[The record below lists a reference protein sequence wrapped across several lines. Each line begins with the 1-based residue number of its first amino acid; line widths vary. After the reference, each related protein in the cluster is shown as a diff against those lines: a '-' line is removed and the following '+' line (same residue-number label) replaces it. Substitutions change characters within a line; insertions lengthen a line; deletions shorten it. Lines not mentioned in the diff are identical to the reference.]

1 MNGMDRVIEKKHP
14 HLKRILWAT
23 GIALLLLLMIYSMF
37 FGDKSSKLNI
47 ETDKVTIATVERNI
61 FQDYIAV
68 IGTVEPIQT
77 IYLDAIE
84 GGRVEAILREEGS
97 KLHKGEVIIRLS
109 NHNLLLEISNHEAE
123 VARAV
128 NELRQARLLMVQQQL
143 INQSNI
149 IETRKILKQQERT
162 FHNYQKLLESNA
174 ISQEEFEKSK
184 EEYQASREKM
194 NLLLENQKQDSLFR
208 AVQVASL
215 ESSVSRM
222 EKNLVLIRARLENL
236 DIKAPVDGELATLNP
251 EVGEV
256 INYGTR
262 IGTINILDSYKVKA
276 EIDEHYIDRIKR
288 GLKGACDFS
297 GKDYTAHIEKIFPEV
312 KNGRFFVDM
321 IFDDSVP
328 AQIRIGQTSR
338 IRLELGESQPALLL
352 PRGGFYQSTGG
363 QWVYVVNP
371 EQNVAV
377 KRTIRIGRQN
387 PRFYEILEG
396 LEPGE
401 KVIVSGYDNFGNA
414 DKLILKK

>member
-1 MNGMDRVIEKKHP
+1 MNGMDKKIEKRHP
-14 HLKRILWAT
+14 RLKRIIWISA
-23 GIALLLLLMIYSMF
+23 IAVLVLLVIYSMF
-37 FGDKSSKLNI
+37 FGDKSSRLNI
-47 ETDKVTIATVERNI
+47 ETDKITIATVERDI

-84 GGRVEAILREEGS
+84 GGRVEEILRDEGS
-97 KLHKGEVIIRLS
+97 KLRKGDVIIRLS

-143 INQSNI
+143 INQSSI
-149 IETRKILKQQERT
+149 IDTRKVLKQQERT
-162 FHNYQKLLESNA
+162 FRNNEKLFETNS
-174 ISQEEFEKSK
+174 ISREELEKSK
-184 EEYQASREKM
+184 EEYQASLEKM
-194 NLLLENQKQDSLFR
+194 NLLLENQKQDSMFR
-208 AVQVASL
+208 AIQVASL

-222 EKNLVLIRARLENL
+222 EKNLVLIRARLDNL

-262 IGTINILDSYKVKA
+262 IGTINILDSYKLKA
-276 EIDEHYIDRIKR
+276 EIDEHYIDRVKK

-328 AQIRIGQTSR
+328 SQIRIGQTSR
-338 IRLELGESQPALLL
+338 IKLELGESQPAVLL

-363 QWVYVVNP
+363 QWVYVILP
-371 EQNVAV
+371 EQHVAV
-377 KRTIRIGRQN
+377 KRAIRIGRQN
-387 PRFYEILEG
+387 PRFYEIIEG

-414 DKLILKK
+414 DKLILK

>member
-1 MNGMDRVIEKKHP
+1 MNGMDKKIEKRYP
-14 HLKRILWAT
+14 RLKRIIWISA
-23 GIALLLLLMIYSMF
+23 IAVLVLLVIYSMF
-37 FGDKSSKLNI
+37 FGDKSSRLNI
-47 ETDKVTIATVERNI
+47 ETDKITIATVERDI

-84 GGRVEAILREEGS
+84 GGRVEEILRDEGS
-97 KLHKGEVIIRLS
+97 KLRKGDVIIRLS

-143 INQSNI
+143 INQSSI
-149 IETRKILKQQERT
+149 IDTRKVLKQQERT
-162 FHNYQKLLESNA
+162 FRNNEKLFETNS
-174 ISQEEFEKSK
+174 ISREELEKSK
-184 EEYQASREKM
+184 EEYQASLEKM
-194 NLLLENQKQDSLFR
+194 NLLLENQKQDSMFR
-208 AVQVASL
+208 AIQVASL

-222 EKNLVLIRARLENL
+222 EKNLVLIRARLDNL

-262 IGTINILDSYKVKA
+262 IGTINILDSYKLKA
-276 EIDEHYIDRIKR
+276 EIDEHYIDRVKK

-328 AQIRIGQTSR
+328 SQIRIGQTSR
-338 IRLELGESQPALLL
+338 IRLELGESRPAVLL

-363 QWVYVVNP
+363 QWVYVILP
-371 EQNVAV
+371 EQHVAV
-377 KRTIRIGRQN
+377 KRAIRIGRQN
-387 PRFYEILEG
+387 PRFYEIIEG

-414 DKLILKK
+414 DKLILK

>member
-1 MNGMDRVIEKKHP
+1 MNDMDKKIEKRHP
-14 HLKRILWAT
+14 RLKRIIWISA
-23 GIALLLLLMIYSMF
+23 IAVLVLLVIYSMF
-37 FGDKSSKLNI
+37 FGDKSSRLNI
-47 ETDKVTIATVERNI
+47 ETDKITIATVERDI

-84 GGRVEAILREEGS
+84 GGRVEEILRDEGS
-97 KLHKGEVIIRLS
+97 KLRKGDVIIRLS

-143 INQSNI
+143 INQSSI
-149 IETRKILKQQERT
+149 IDTRKVLKQQERT
-162 FHNYQKLLESNA
+162 FRNNEKLFETNS
-174 ISQEEFEKSK
+174 ISREELEKSK
-184 EEYQASREKM
+184 EEYQASLEKM
-194 NLLLENQKQDSLFR
+194 NLLLENQKQDSMFR
-208 AVQVASL
+208 AIQVASL

-222 EKNLVLIRARLENL
+222 EKNLVLIRARLDNL

-262 IGTINILDSYKVKA
+262 IGTINILDSYKLKA
-276 EIDEHYIDRIKR
+276 EIDEHYIDRVKK

-328 AQIRIGQTSR
+328 SQIRIGQTSR
-338 IRLELGESQPALLL
+338 IKLELGESQPAVLL

-363 QWVYVVNP
+363 QWVYVILP
-371 EQNVAV
+371 EQHVAV
-377 KRTIRIGRQN
+377 KRAIRIGRQN
-387 PRFYEILEG
+387 PRFYEIIEG

-414 DKLILKK
+414 DKLILK

>member
-1 MNGMDRVIEKKHP
+1 MNGMDKKIEKKYP
-14 HLKRILWAT
+14 RLKRIIWISA
-23 GIALLLLLMIYSMF
+23 IAVLVLLVIYSMF
-37 FGDKSSKLNI
+37 FSDKSSRLNV
-47 ETDKVTIATVERNI
+47 ETDKITIATVERDI

-84 GGRVEAILREEGS
+84 GGRVEEILRDEGS
-97 KLHKGEVIIRLS
+97 KLRKGDVIIRLS

-143 INQSNI
+143 INQSSI
-149 IETRKILKQQERT
+149 IETKKVLKQQERT
-162 FHNYQKLLESNA
+162 FRNNEKLFETSS
-174 ISQEEFEKSK
+174 ISREELEKSK
-184 EEYQASREKM
+184 EEYQASLEKL

-208 AVQVASL
+208 AIQVASL

-222 EKNLVLIRARLENL
+222 EKNLVLIRARLDNL

-276 EIDEHYIDRIKR
+276 EIDEHYIDRVKK

-321 IFDDSVP
+321 IFDDTIP
-328 AQIRIGQTSR
+328 PQIRIGQTSR
-338 IRLELGESQPALLL
+338 IRLELGESRPAVLLS
-352 PRGGFYQSTGG
+352 RGGFYQSTGG
-363 QWVYVVNP
+363 QWVYVIHP
-371 EQNVAV
+371 EQHIAV
-377 KRTIRIGRQN
+377 KRAIRIGRQN
-387 PRFYEILEG
+387 PRFYEIIEG

-414 DKLILKK
+414 DKLILK

>member
-1 MNGMDRVIEKKHP
+1 MNDMDKKIEKRHP
-14 HLKRILWAT
+14 RLKRIIWISA
-23 GIALLLLLMIYSMF
+23 IAVLVLLVIYSMF
-37 FGDKSSKLNI
+37 FGDKSSRLNI
-47 ETDKVTIATVERNI
+47 ETDKITIATVERDI

-84 GGRVEAILREEGS
+84 GGRVEEILRDEGS
-97 KLHKGEVIIRLS
+97 KLRKGDVIIRLS

-143 INQSNI
+143 INQSSI
-149 IETRKILKQQERT
+149 IDTRKVLKQQERT
-162 FHNYQKLLESNA
+162 FRNNEKLFETNS
-174 ISQEEFEKSK
+174 ISREELEKSK
-184 EEYQASREKM
+184 EEYQASLEKM
-194 NLLLENQKQDSLFR
+194 NLLLENQKQDSMFR
-208 AVQVASL
+208 AIQVASL

-222 EKNLVLIRARLENL
+222 EKNLVLIRARLDNL

-262 IGTINILDSYKVKA
+262 IGTINILDSYKLKA
-276 EIDEHYIDRIKR
+276 EIDEHYIDRVKK

-328 AQIRIGQTSR
+328 SQIRIGQTSR
-338 IRLELGESQPALLL
+338 IKLELGESQPAVLLS
-352 PRGGFYQSTGG
+352 RGGFYQSTGG
-363 QWVYVVNP
+363 QWVYVILP
-371 EQNVAV
+371 EQHVAV
-377 KRTIRIGRQN
+377 KRAIRIGRQN
-387 PRFYEILEG
+387 PRFYEIIEG

-414 DKLILKK
+414 DKLILK

>member
-1 MNGMDRVIEKKHP
+1 MNGMDRKIEKKHP
-14 HLKRILWAT
+14 QLKRAIWISA
-23 GIALLLLLMIYSMF
+23 IAVLLLLIIYSMF

-47 ETDKVTIATVERNI
+47 ETDKITIATVERDI

-84 GGRVEAILREEGS
+84 GGRVEEILRDEGS
-97 KLHKGEVIIRLS
+97 KLHKGDVIIRLS

-143 INQSNI
+143 INQSSI
-149 IETRKILKQQERT
+149 IDTRKVLKQQERM
-162 FHNYQKLLESNA
+162 FRNNEKLFETNS
-174 ISQEEFEKSK
+174 ISREELEKSR
-184 EEYQASREKM
+184 EEYQASLEKL
-194 NLLLENQKQDSLFR
+194 NLLLENQKQDSMFR
-208 AVQVASL
+208 AIQVAAL

-222 EKNLVLIRARLENL
+222 EKNLVLIRARLDNL

-262 IGTINILDSYKVKA
+262 IGTINILDSYKLKA
-276 EIDEHYIDRIKR
+276 EIDEHYIDRVKK

-328 AQIRIGQTSR
+328 SQIRIGQTSR
-338 IRLELGESQPALLL
+338 IRLELGESRPAVLLS
-352 PRGGFYQSTGG
+352 RGGFYQSTGG
-363 QWVYVVNP
+363 QWVYVVLP
-371 EQNVAV
+371 EQHVAV
-377 KRTIRIGRQN
+377 KRAIRIGRQN
-387 PRFYEILEG
+387 PRFYEIIEG

-414 DKLILKK
+414 DKLILK

>member
-1 MNGMDRVIEKKHP
+1 MNSMDRVIEKKHP
-14 HLKRILWAT
+14 RLKRILWISGVA
-23 GIALLLLLMIYSMF
+23 ILALLVVYSMF

-47 ETDKVTIATVERNI
+47 ETDKITIATVEHNI
-61 FQDYIAV
+61 FQDYIAI

-84 GGRVEAILREEGS
+84 GGRVEEILRDEGS
-97 KLHKGEVIIRLS
+97 KLRKGDIIIRLS

-162 FHNYQKLLESNA
+162 YYNNLKLLESNS
-174 ISQEEFEKSK
+174 ISREEFEKSK
-184 EEYQASREKM
+184 EEYQASLEKM
-194 NLLLENQKQDSLFR
+194 HLLLENQKQDSLFR
-208 AVQVASL
+208 TVQVASL

-222 EKNLVLIRARLENL
+222 EKNLVLIRARLDNL

-256 INYGTR
+256 INYGSR
-262 IGTINILDSYKVKA
+262 IGTINILDSYKIKA
-276 EIDEHYIDRIKR
+276 EIDEHYIDRVKR
-288 GLKGACDFS
+288 GLKGMCDFS
-297 GKDYTAHIEKIFPEV
+297 GNDFKAHVEKIFPEV

-321 IFDDSVP
+321 IFDDSIP
-328 AQIRIGQTSR
+328 PQIRIGQTSR
-338 IRLELGESQPALLL
+338 IRLELGESQPAVLLQ
-352 PRGGFYQSTGG
+352 RGGFYQSTGG

-371 EQNVAV
+371 EQQVAV
-377 KRTIRIGRQN
+377 KRAIRIGRQN
-387 PRFYEILEG
+387 PRFYEIIEG

-401 KVIVSGYDNFGNA
+401 KVIISGYDNFGNA

>member
-1 MNGMDRVIEKKHP
+1 MNGMDRKIEKKHP
-14 HLKRILWAT
+14 QLKRAIWISA
-23 GIALLLLLMIYSMF
+23 IAVLLLLIIYSMF

-47 ETDKVTIATVERNI
+47 ETDKITIATVERDI

-84 GGRVEAILREEGS
+84 GGRVEEILRDEGS
-97 KLHKGEVIIRLS
+97 KLHKGDVIIRLS

-143 INQSNI
+143 INQSSI
-149 IETRKILKQQERT
+149 IDTRKVLKQQERM
-162 FHNYQKLLESNA
+162 FRNNEKLFETNS
-174 ISQEEFEKSK
+174 ISREELEKSR
-184 EEYQASREKM
+184 EEYQASLEKL
-194 NLLLENQKQDSLFR
+194 NLLLENQKQDSMFR
-208 AVQVASL
+208 AIQVAAL

-222 EKNLVLIRARLENL
+222 EKNLVLIRARLDNL

-262 IGTINILDSYKVKA
+262 IGTINILDSYKLKA
-276 EIDEHYIDRIKR
+276 EIDEHYIDRVKK

-328 AQIRIGQTSR
+328 SQIRIGQTSR
-338 IRLELGESQPALLL
+338 IRLELGESRPAVLLS
-352 PRGGFYQSTGG
+352 RGGFYQSTGG
-363 QWVYVVNP
+363 QWVYVVLP
-371 EQNVAV
+371 EQHVAV
-377 KRTIRIGRQN
+377 QRAIRIGRQN
-387 PRFYEILEG
+387 PRFYEIIEG

-414 DKLILKK
+414 DKLILK

>member
-1 MNGMDRVIEKKHP
+1 MNGMDRKIEKKHP
-14 HLKRILWAT
+14 QLKRAIWISA
-23 GIALLLLLMIYSMF
+23 IAVLLLLIIYSMF

-47 ETDKVTIATVERNI
+47 ETDKITIATVERDI

-84 GGRVEAILREEGS
+84 GGRVEEILRDEGS
-97 KLHKGEVIIRLS
+97 KLHKGDVIIRLS

-143 INQSNI
+143 INQSSI
-149 IETRKILKQQERT
+149 IDTRKVLKQQERM
-162 FHNYQKLLESNA
+162 FRNNEKLFETNS
-174 ISQEEFEKSK
+174 ISREELEKSR
-184 EEYQASREKM
+184 EEYQASLAKL
-194 NLLLENQKQDSLFR
+194 NLLLENQKQDSMFR
-208 AVQVASL
+208 AIQVAAL

-222 EKNLVLIRARLENL
+222 EKNLVLIRARLDNL

-262 IGTINILDSYKVKA
+262 IGTINILDSYKLKA
-276 EIDEHYIDRIKR
+276 EIDEHYIDRVKK

-328 AQIRIGQTSR
+328 SQIRIGQTSR
-338 IRLELGESQPALLL
+338 IRLELGESRPAVLLS
-352 PRGGFYQSTGG
+352 RGGFYQSTGG
-363 QWVYVVNP
+363 QWVYVVLP
-371 EQNVAV
+371 EQHVAV
-377 KRTIRIGRQN
+377 KRAIRIGRQN
-387 PRFYEILEG
+387 PRFYEIIEG

-401 KVIVSGYDNFGNA
+401 KVIVSGYDNFGNV
-414 DKLILKK
+414 DKLILK

>member
-1 MNGMDRVIEKKHP
+1 MNGMDKKIEKRYP
-14 HLKRILWAT
+14 RLKRIIWISA
-23 GIALLLLLMIYSMF
+23 IAVLVLLVIYSMF
-37 FGDKSSKLNI
+37 FGDKSSRLNI
-47 ETDKVTIATVERNI
+47 ETDKITIATVERDI

-84 GGRVEAILREEGS
+84 GGRVEEILRDEGS
-97 KLHKGEVIIRLS
+97 KLRKGDVIIRLS

-143 INQSNI
+143 INQSSI
-149 IETRKILKQQERT
+149 IDTRKVLKQQERT
-162 FHNYQKLLESNA
+162 FRNNEKLFETNS
-174 ISQEEFEKSK
+174 ISREELEKSK
-184 EEYQASREKM
+184 EEYQASLEKM
-194 NLLLENQKQDSLFR
+194 NLLLENQKQDSMFR
-208 AVQVASL
+208 AIQVASL

-222 EKNLVLIRARLENL
+222 EKNLVLIRARLDNL

-262 IGTINILDSYKVKA
+262 IGTINILDSYKLKA
-276 EIDEHYIDRIKR
+276 EIDEHYIDRVKK

-328 AQIRIGQTSR
+328 SQIRIGQTSR
-338 IRLELGESQPALLL
+338 IRLELGESQPAVLL

-363 QWVYVVNP
+363 QWVYVILP
-371 EQNVAV
+371 EQHVAV
-377 KRTIRIGRQN
+377 KRAIRIGRQN
-387 PRFYEILEG
+387 PRFYEIIEG

-414 DKLILKK
+414 DKLILK

>member
-1 MNGMDRVIEKKHP
+1 MNGMDRKIEKKHP
-14 HLKRILWAT
+14 QLKRAIWISA
-23 GIALLLLLMIYSMF
+23 IAVLLLLIIYSMF

-47 ETDKVTIATVERNI
+47 ETDKITIATVERDI

-84 GGRVEAILREEGS
+84 GGRVEEILRDEGS
-97 KLHKGEVIIRLS
+97 KLHKGDVIIRLS

-143 INQSNI
+143 INQSSI
-149 IETRKILKQQERT
+149 IDTRKVLKQQERM
-162 FHNYQKLLESNA
+162 FRNNEKLFETNS
-174 ISQEEFEKSK
+174 ISREELEKSR
-184 EEYQASREKM
+184 EEYQASLAKL
-194 NLLLENQKQDSLFR
+194 NLLLENQKQDSMFR
-208 AVQVASL
+208 AIQVAAL

-222 EKNLVLIRARLENL
+222 EKNLVLIRARLDNL

-262 IGTINILDSYKVKA
+262 IGTINILDSYKLKA
-276 EIDEHYIDRIKR
+276 EIDEHYIDRVKK

-328 AQIRIGQTSR
+328 SQIRIGQTSR
-338 IRLELGESQPALLL
+338 IRLELGESRPAVLLS
-352 PRGGFYQSTGG
+352 RGGFYQSTGG
-363 QWVYVVNP
+363 QWVYVVLP
-371 EQNVAV
+371 EQHVAV
-377 KRTIRIGRQN
+377 KRAIRIGRQN
-387 PRFYEILEG
+387 PRFYEIIEG

-414 DKLILKK
+414 DKLILK

>member
-1 MNGMDRVIEKKHP
+1 MNGMDKKIEKRHP
-14 HLKRILWAT
+14 RLKRIVWISA
-23 GIALLLLLMIYSMF
+23 IAVLVLLVIYSMF
-37 FGDKSSKLNI
+37 FGDKSSRLNI
-47 ETDKVTIATVERNI
+47 ETDKITIATVERDI

-84 GGRVEAILREEGS
+84 GGRVEEILRDEGS
-97 KLHKGEVIIRLS
+97 KLRKGDVIIRLS

-143 INQSNI
+143 INQSSI
-149 IETRKILKQQERT
+149 IDTRKVLKQQERT
-162 FHNYQKLLESNA
+162 FRNNEKLFETNS
-174 ISQEEFEKSK
+174 ISREELEKSK
-184 EEYQASREKM
+184 EEYQASLEKM
-194 NLLLENQKQDSLFR
+194 NLLLENQKQDSMFR
-208 AVQVASL
+208 AIQVASL

-222 EKNLVLIRARLENL
+222 EKNLVLIRARLDNL

-262 IGTINILDSYKVKA
+262 IGTINILDSYKLKA
-276 EIDEHYIDRIKR
+276 EIDEHYIDRVKK

-328 AQIRIGQTSR
+328 SQIRIGQTSR
-338 IRLELGESQPALLL
+338 IKLELGESQPAVLL

-363 QWVYVVNP
+363 QWVYVILP
-371 EQNVAV
+371 EQHVAV
-377 KRTIRIGRQN
+377 KRAIRIGRQN
-387 PRFYEILEG
+387 PRFYEIIEG

-414 DKLILKK
+414 DKLILK